1 MEVGRGAKGNVI
13 HHTPLVQEMRDASS
27 IYTFRMIEWLERREL
42 LQYRYSIKLIS
53 FTVVM

>member
-13 HHTPLVQEMRDASS
+13 HHTPLVQEMRDARCEFN
-27 IYTFRMIEWLERREL
+27 IHFPNDRVTGENRNCYG
-42 LQYRYSIKLIS
+42 IKLIS